1 MALSMG
7 RSPANVEAGAQLA
20 RRAATDPPCAVGSG
34 NTTTLAWPVIVTEPD
49 CRLSVA
55 VGDILPAPVTV
66 EVIFPPAAST
76 CCCSE
81 SSEEEKTEA
90 GVSPDVI
97 RTGVTVDSSVALW
110 SFDT

>member
-1 MALSMG
+1 VG
-7 RSPANVEAGAQLA
+7 RSLANVEVGAQLE

-34 NTTTLAWPVIVTEPD
+34 KTTTLAWPVIVTEPD
-49 CRLSVA
+49 CKLRLA
-55 VGDILPAPVTV
+55 VGEVLPAPVTL
-66 EVIFPPAAST
+66 EVIFPPAASI

-81 SSEEEKTEA
+81 LSEEAKTEA

>member
-1 MALSMG
+1 MG
-7 RSPANVEAGAQLA
+7 RSLANVEVGAQLA

-34 NTTTLAWPVIVTEPD
+34 MTTTLAWPVIVTEPD
-49 CRLSVA
+49 CRLRLA
-55 VGDILPAPVTV
+55 VGDVLPAPVTV
-66 EVIFPPAAST
+66 EVIVPPAASI
-76 CCCSE
+76 CFCSE

-97 RTGVTVDSSVALW
+97 RTGVIVDTSVALW